1 MKEAVWS
8 RQRTCVHCAVCK
20 KKQSSV
26 QCRESSIIHI
36 TVHSM
41 AGWSLTVRVR
51 TPTQCTNAPPLT
63 WKMSS
68 LSLCRYHRIIS
79 LSSSHWSHYIE
90 ALTCDD
96 FITHQVE
103 KGALNSEAGQFFW
116 SPPSPVGRMGTWA
129 VPAWKL
135 QIWHLGTFGTS
146 KASLQSALANW
157 SPTRR
162 PESSPFLFHFAHFTI
177 LQFRLK
183 LKSLWVICELSGL
196 AKLPSLHLCK
206 ARAVILRWHFVATWI
221 GVSWQRRPVGKW
233 SFSFP
238 VQASVQNGSE
248 GDTCFYVQ
256 LYIYK
261 YRKHFVSLL
270 SFNS

>member
-1 MKEAVWS
+1 MGSKTRASLTPSNPPSPASSLS
-8 RQRTCVHCAVCK
+8 RIDRCHTLLGVLDWQPSWTQQTMVASRPGRQSILWLCIALQYERGSLEQAAHKYTLCSVQ

-90 ALTCDD
+90 ALSCDD

-103 KGALNSEAGQFFW
+103 KGALNSEAGQFFCFFEAL
-116 SPPSPVGRMGTWA
+116 PAQWA
-129 VPAWKL
+129 GWA
-135 QIWHLGTFGTS
+135 LGQCQLGSCRFGTLALLAPPRLLS
-146 KASLQSALANW
+146 SRHWPTDPPPGDLSLL
-157 SPTRR
+157 
-162 PESSPFLFHFAHFTI
+162 PFYFILHI
-177 LQFRLK
+177 LQF
-183 LKSLWVICELSGL
+183 
-196 AKLPSLHLCK
+196 
-206 ARAVILRWHFVATWI
+206 
-221 GVSWQRRPVGKW
+221 
-233 SFSFP
+233 
-238 VQASVQNGSE
+238 
-248 GDTCFYVQ
+248 
-256 LYIYK
+256 
-261 YRKHFVSLL
+261 
-270 SFNS
+270 